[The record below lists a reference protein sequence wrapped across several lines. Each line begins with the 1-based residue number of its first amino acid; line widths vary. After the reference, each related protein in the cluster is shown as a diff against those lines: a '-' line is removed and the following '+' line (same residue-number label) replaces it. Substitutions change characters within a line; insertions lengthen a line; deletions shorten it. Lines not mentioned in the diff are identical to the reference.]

1 MAYSIHIIIR
11 NKFILKNQF
20 CGTFCLHL
28 SPNEH
33 LFIKRTYGVAF
44 NYISSFFL
52 EHHDAQ
58 YVFMN
63 SSNLRLVAL
72 VVRVSQIQET
82 IGCKCCT
89 MRIIFLWTAV
99 RPSPWSSWSL
109 ASYHSNA
116 RLEIEGGGKTWRQ
129 NQRIRLRHVDTGG
142 YLHSHDRKYT
152 RIAGGQQEVSPW
164 EYSRMFGWILRFS
177 RYSSPTV
184 QELRIVGQAGM
195 RCWRQAT
202 RQCLACSW
210 RCLLPGE
217 PGQIAALLDEKCHHW
232 NNNCVWFGILEL

>member
-1 MAYSIHIIIR
+1 
-11 NKFILKNQF
+11 
-20 CGTFCLHL
+20 
-28 SPNEH
+28 
-33 LFIKRTYGVAF
+33 
-44 NYISSFFL
+44 
-52 EHHDAQ
+52 
-58 YVFMN
+58 MN

-99 RPSPWSSWSL
+99 RPSPWSGWSL
-109 ASYHSNA
+109 ASYYSNA

-164 EYSRMFGWILRFS
+164 VYSRMLGWILRFS
-177 RYSSPTV
+177 RYSSPAV
-184 QELRIVGQAGM
+184 QELLVSAFTGM

-202 RQCLACSW
+202 WQCLACSW
-210 RCLLPGE
+210 RCLLPCE
-217 PGQIAALLDEKCHHW
+217 PGQIAVLLGEKCHHW
-232 NNNCVWFGILEL
+232 NSNCVWFGILEL